1 MKHNSRSASHASP
14 PVGFASE
21 NLKSIEETLAL
32 LLASTP
38 FKLSEQCRDFLTYVV
53 RHSLSGD
60 EESLRERVIGVMVFG
75 RRSDYDTADDP
86 VVRVRAAD
94 VRKRLA
100 QYYQSPESAASALR
114 IDIPTGSYRA
124 HFESKTPQNVIE
136 LPPTAA
142 LPPAEPLLEPAAAAL
157 SAIPAIPAI
166 PAAPAHPAQGVSH
179 RILASAAALLLL
191 AFLIVGWWLVH
202 PRPDTAINLFWN
214 PILKSPKPVL
224 ICAGTG
230 TVYSMSSNFQSQKQG
245 LKADKDGS
253 ELNEDQFVN
262 FAPDDVIHTSD
273 LVPRK
278 DIYVSIGTVY
288 GSIDMVSY
296 LVRNNKAY
304 DLRYGNDLA
313 FGDLHHSPAV
323 LLGGFN
329 NPWSL
334 KMTNSLRFVLH
345 SDRSIEDRQKGP
357 RAWSVNENF
366 STDYGIVTRLLDA
379 DTGSPLIV
387 GAGIGQAGT
396 RAAGAFLA
404 DPQAMAAFAAQAPKD
419 WDRKNL
425 QIVLQVKVINNTPSN
440 PKIVATYFW

>member
-1 MKHNSRSASHASP
+1 MKHNSRSASHAASP
-14 PVGFASE
+14 VAVESE

-53 RHSLSGD
+53 RHTLSGD

-75 RRSDYDTADDP
+75 RRTDYDTADDP

-100 QYYQSPESAASALR
+100 QFYQSPEAAATLVR

-124 HFESKTPQNVIE
+124 HFESRPLPPASDLHLPADIVPSE
-136 LPPTAA
+136 LPPDPAPAQPAPALAMSARGPHRMGRRILGGVLAVLFLAA
-142 LPPAEPLLEPAAAAL
+142 LAAA
-157 SAIPAIPAI
+157 
-166 PAAPAHPAQGVSH
+166 
-179 RILASAAALLLL
+179 
-191 AFLIVGWWLVH
+191 WWFTH
-202 PRPDTAINLFWN
+202 ARPETAINQFWG
-214 PILKSPKPVL
+214 PLLKNPKPVL

-230 TVYSMSSNFQSQKQG
+230 TVYAMSSSFQNPKR
-245 LKADKDGS
+245 LAADKDYAG
-253 ELNEDQFVN
+253 LTADQFVN
-262 FAPDDVIHTSD
+262 FSPTDVIQASD
-273 LVPRK
+273 LVPKK
-278 DIYVSIGTVY
+278 DIYVSIGTVS
-288 GSIDMVSY
+288 GSIDIVSY
-296 LVRNNKAY
+296 LVRSHKAY

-313 FGDLHHSPAV
+313 FGDLHQSPAV

-334 KMTNSLRFVLH
+334 KLTHSLRFVLH
-345 SDRSIEDRQKGP
+345 SDRSIEDRQRGK
-357 RAWSVNENF
+357 RAWSVDEDF

-404 DPQAMAAFAAQAPKD
+404 DPQAMAAFAAQAPAG

-425 QIVLQVKVINNTPSN
+425 QIVLQVNVMNNTPSN